1 MRGTKAKLLRMKA
14 KAYWEA
20 ASRNNSNGPL
30 PKLDYKEIN
39 TRNKEMRIKDN
50 KDIVH
55 VIPYQTY
62 TLVMVPC
69 LRSIYQDLKK
79 GFRYVRFS

>member
-14 KAYWEA
+14 KAYWKS
-20 ASRNNSNGPL
+20 ASSNNSSGSL
-30 PKLDYKEIN
+30 PKLAYKSIN
-39 TRNKEMRIKDN
+39 PRNKEMRIKDD
-50 KDIVH
+50 KGIIH
-55 VIPYQTY
+55 VIPYQTH